1 MINNEEIEKI
11 NEELLQD
18 KNNKIMHRILNKV
31 SLNDLITDQDTVL
44 KNDFNI
50 NINTHKVT
58 DQKKSGRCWAFAGL
72 NLIREQIIEKC
83 NIDNIVLSGSYIA
96 FYDKLEKTNY
106 IFERIIRLIKEGQKV
121 YSEKMERLLNNG
133 LGDGGYFY
141 QFVDLIDK
149 YGIVPENNFSEN
161 YPSSNTVDLNFI
173 ISRLIRKFYLAVEKN
188 LKESKKIKKEY
199 LEKLY
204 KLLVT
209 FYGIPPKTFSFE
221 YTDKK
226 GNYHIEPNLT
236 PKEFYNKYVGKDFL
250 KDCIEISSYEDEKIK
265 YNNYYE
271 LEDNKRM
278 YEKDFY
284 KILNLPEKAVIRLVI
299 KQLKNKEPVYL
310 CSITSNNIINGL
322 WNDLARSYGELL
334 NVDITMNRNEILKTN
349 SVPGAHAMLLTGVN
363 VVNGQTTR
371 WKLENSWGPNNGIQ
385 GYWQATNEYM
395 KNYVY
400 RVVIR
405 KKYLTKKQQD
415 LLSQKP
421 IILKQ
426 EEQKF

>member
-1 MINNEEIEKI
+1 
-11 NEELLQD
+11 
-18 KNNKIMHRILNKV
+18 
-31 SLNDLITDQDTVL
+31 
-44 KNDFNI
+44 
-50 NINTHKVT
+50 
-58 DQKKSGRCWAFAGL
+58 
-72 NLIREQIIEKC
+72 
-83 NIDNIVLSGSYIA
+83 
-96 FYDKLEKTNY
+96 
-106 IFERIIRLIKEGQKV
+106 
-121 YSEKMERLLNNG
+121 
-133 LGDGGYFY
+133 
-141 QFVDLIDK
+141 
-149 YGIVPENNFSEN
+149 
-161 YPSSNTVDLNFI
+161 
-173 ISRLIRKFYLAVEKN
+173 
-188 LKESKKIKKEY
+188 
-199 LEKLY
+199 
-204 KLLVT
+204 
-209 FYGIPPKTFSFE
+209 
-221 YTDKK
+221 
-226 GNYHIEPNLT
+226 
-236 PKEFYNKYVGKDFL
+236 
-250 KDCIEISSYEDEKIK
+250 
-265 YNNYYE
+265 
-271 LEDNKRM
+271 M